1 MGKLNI
7 LVVDDS
13 EDNRKLLSSLIVKTG
28 NYCDTAENGK
38 EAIAKLEAAPFDL
51 IFMDLNMPV
60 MTGDAATKFIRTKL
74 RYPKNR
80 IKIIAITAHNY
91 REFFDDYRDA
101 GFNDIINKPYTTQRI
116 TDIINYHN
124 IVSVY

>member
-1 MGKLNI
+1 MVKLNI

-13 EDNRKLLSSLIVKTG
+13 EDNRKLLTSLITKTG
-28 NYCDTAENGK
+28 NCFETAENGK
-38 EAIAKLEAAPFDL
+38 EAIEKLESTAFDL

-60 MTGDAATKFIRTKL
+60 MTGNAATKYIRTKMSF
-74 RYPKNR
+74 PKNR
-80 IKIIAITAHNY
+80 IKIIAITAYNY
-91 REFFDDYRDA
+91 REFFNDYRDA

-116 TDIINYHN
+116 TDILNYHN

>member
-1 MGKLNI
+1 MAKLNI

-28 NYCDTAENGK
+28 NCCETAENGK
-38 EAIAKLEAAPFDL
+38 EAIEKLESGAFNL

-60 MTGDAATKFIRTKL
+60 MTGDVATKYIRTKL
-74 RYPKNR
+74 SYPKNR
-80 IKIIAITAHNY
+80 IKIIAITACNY
-91 REFFDDYRDA
+91 REFFNDYRDA
-101 GFNDIINKPYTTQRI
+101 GFNDIINKPYTFQRI
-116 TDIINYHN
+116 SDIINYHN